1 MSVKKLIPFILLLT
15 TLQVSAQK
23 KGFIA
28 VSGGFSSPLGKYAD
42 NTLDVSK
49 LFKFLDGDLF
59 TNVNPMGSG
68 NELTPTDEV
77 NFFGN
82 NGFAKTGFQF
92 GADGAYYFFKNFGIA
107 GSFYFGKNNFDTKPL
122 NSILSAA
129 SNIQGS
135 ETKMDFTAG
144 AYKYYTGMAGPV
156 FSVKHERLSLDLRVL
171 AGIAFTSYPA
181 KDITIKN
188 TAPPGQDPFSGQTI
202 VVSLNANEGE
212 AFAMAF
218 GSNIRYDLNNKFAV
232 FVKPELLY
240 WQQKYTESFSGS
252 VSFLSM
258 RLTKP
263 TENTIPVTVFNTS
276 FGIAY
281 QFSLDK

>member
-1 MSVKKLIPFILLLT
+1 MYFKQLLPILLLLFT
-15 TLQVSAQK
+15 QNVFAQK
-23 KGFIA
+23 RGFIA
-28 VSGGFSSPLGKYAD
+28 ISGGISSPLGKYAD

-49 LFKFLDGDLF
+49 LFKFMEGDVF

-68 NELTPTDEV
+68 NNLTPTDEV

-92 GADGAYYFFKNFGIA
+92 GADGAYYFFKNFGMA
-107 GSFYFGKNNFDTKPL
+107 GSFYFGKNTFDAKPM
-122 NSILSAA
+122 NSILSAI
-129 SNIQGS
+129 SNAQGS
-135 ETKMDFTAG
+135 EIKADFAAG
-144 AYKYYTGMAGPV
+144 AYKYYSGLAGPT

-171 AGIAFTSYPA
+171 AGIVFTSYPA
-181 KDITIKN
+181 KDISIKN
-188 TAPPGQDPFSGQTI
+188 TASSGQNSFSPQTFI
-202 VVSLNANEGE
+202 LSLNAKEGE

-218 GSNIRYDLNNKFAV
+218 GSTIRYDLNEKFAV

-252 VSFLSM
+252 ASLFSM
-258 RLTKP
+258 RLTEP
-263 TENTIPVTVFNTS
+263 SENKIPITVFNTS

-281 QFSLDK
+281 QFSLKH